1 MKTPKKPEYAGVYSL
16 DDTMKLMVSTDYK
29 ERFIAEY
36 VQLKIR
42 AERLNLFII
51 DAKLGKEEHTC
62 PISLLES
69 QLSLQETLLNILE
82 TRASMEDID
91 LRYVS
96 IKIR

>member
-1 MKTPKKPEYAGVYSL
+1 MKIKKPDYAGVYSL
-16 DDTMKLMVSTDYK
+16 EDTMKLMVSDDYK

-42 AERLNLFII
+42 AERLNLFIV
-51 DAKLGKEEHTC
+51 DAKLDKIEPTC
-62 PISLLES
+62 SISILES
-69 QLSLQETLLNILE
+69 QLAIQERLLNILE
-82 TRASMEDID
+82 TRAAMEGIN

>member
-1 MKTPKKPEYAGVYSL
+1 MKQKKPDYAGVYSL
-16 DDTMKLMVSTDYK
+16 ADTMKLMVSDDYK
-29 ERFIAEY
+29 ERFIGEY

-42 AERLNLFII
+42 TERLNLFIV
-51 DAKLGKEEHTC
+51 DAKLGKAEHTC
-62 PISLLES
+62 PLRVLED
-69 QLSLQETLLNILE
+69 QLVVQERLLNILE

>member
-1 MKTPKKPEYAGVYSL
+1 MKTPKKPDYAGVYSL
-16 DDTMKLMVSTDYK
+16 EDTLKLMVSDDYK

-42 AERLNLFII
+42 TERLNLFIV
-51 DAKLGKEEHTC
+51 DAKLSKEEHTC

-69 QLSLQETLLNILE
+69 QLSIQERLLNILE
-82 TRASMEDID
+82 TRAAMEDIN